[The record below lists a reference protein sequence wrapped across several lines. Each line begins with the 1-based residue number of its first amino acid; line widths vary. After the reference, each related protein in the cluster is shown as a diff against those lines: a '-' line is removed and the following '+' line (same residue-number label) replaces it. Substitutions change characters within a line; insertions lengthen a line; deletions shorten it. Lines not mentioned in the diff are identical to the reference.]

1 MLGLR
6 KFFEAIHSEPDSE
19 FEANTSPGLR
29 RAALLRGTCAP
40 LDVKCGSLSHLLST
54 AFIQQLYT
62 QKYNKLAL
70 ANTAVFVRVLGG
82 RDGLSHSGKIVG
94 NLFHVSGLPFFLA
107 ALLLA
112 PISLS
117 GTPDAE
123 GASLC

>member
-1 MLGLR
+1 MKANGIVGVAIPQSITHGRIQASCTMLGLR

-29 RAALLRGTCAP
+29 LAALLRGTCAP

-82 RDGLSHSGKIVG
+82 RDGLSHSGKIVVG
-94 NLFHVSGLPFFLA
+94 NR
-107 ALLLA
+107 
-112 PISLS
+112 
-117 GTPDAE
+117 T
-123 GASLC
+123 